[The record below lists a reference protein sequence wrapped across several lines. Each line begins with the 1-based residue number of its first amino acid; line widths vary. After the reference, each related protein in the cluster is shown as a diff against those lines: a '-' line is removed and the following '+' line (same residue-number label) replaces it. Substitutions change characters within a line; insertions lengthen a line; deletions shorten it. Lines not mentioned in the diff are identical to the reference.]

1 MSTCAPAGVHAPR
14 AAGATTTPSTV
25 PGSFAGTSSSSASAG
40 PRPWWQHPPSRSWS
54 PTSRRGLRKHR
65 GASDATIR
73 LYARDAAG
81 LMTELGSDPAGWRP
95 NDIRGYFLAGASKS
109 GRGTIEK
116 MTTSLRAFLRYLAV
130 AGRCQAGPDGAVP
143 AY

>member
-1 MSTCAPAGVHAPR
+1 MATNFFRRHLVELGVCRSAAVVAAPAEPKLVADFK
-14 AAGATTTPSTV
+14 T
-25 PGSFAGTSSSSASAG
+25 
-40 PRPWWQHPPSRSWS
+40 W
-54 PTSRRGLRKHR
+54 LRKHR

-73 LYARDAAG
+73 LYASDAAG

-116 MTTSLRAFLRYLAV
+116 MTTSLRTAPF
-130 AGRCQAGPDGAVP
+130 GPTPIGSLPTCPGICRPSRSTD
-143 AY
+143 